1 MSETFLIRARWV
13 VPVEPAGVVLEHH
26 AVAVRG
32 DRIEALLPAAE
43 IASRYP
49 EAEVVELAEHVL
61 IPGLVN
67 THTHAAMSLMRG
79 LADDRALLRWLSEH
93 IWPAEARHVSPQF
106 VKDGTLLACAEMLR
120 GGITCF
126 NDMYFFPEAALEA
139 AVEAGMRAAL
149 GMIVIEFPSAYA
161 SDPDDYLQKGLALR
175 DHWREH
181 PLLSFCLAPHA
192 PYTVSDATFSKLAT
206 VLGELDVPLH
216 IHLHETEE
224 EITRSLAEHG
234 VRPLER
240 LRGLGL
246 LGPGLIAVHG
256 VHLAPEEIEMLA
268 RHGSSVVHCPSSNLK
283 LASGFAPVAQLLAA
297 GVNVALGTDGA
308 ASNNR
313 LDLMQ
318 EMRQAALLAKAVA
331 RDAEAMPA
339 HLALRCATLGGAVAL
354 GLERRVGSIAAGK
367 CADLVAVRLLGPEL
381 APCFDP
387 VSHLVYAAGREHV
400 SDVWVAGKQQLRAR
414 ELLNPLMSSL
424 DTRTQLWQNALGSR
438 PDS

>member
-13 VPVEPAGVVLEHH
+13 VPVEPAGTVLDHH
-26 AVAVRG
+26 AVAVSG
-32 DRIEALLPAAE
+32 ERIDALLPAAE
-43 IASRYP
+43 IESRYP
-49 EAEVVELAEHVL
+49 GAEVVDLAEHVL

-67 THTHAAMSLMRG
+67 AHTHAAMSLMRG
-79 LADDRALLRWLSEH
+79 LADDRALAPWLSEH
-93 IWPAEARHVSPQF
+93 IWPAEARHVSAQF

-139 AVEAGMRAAL
+139 ALEAGMRAAL

-175 DHWREH
+175 DRWREQ
-181 PLLSFCLAPHA
+181 PLVSFCLAPHA
-192 PYTVSDATFSKLAT
+192 PYTVSDATFRNLAT
-206 VLGELDVPLH
+206 MLGELDLPLH

-240 LRGLGL
+240 LRRLGL

-256 VHLAPEEIEMLA
+256 VHLAPEEIELLA

-283 LASGFAPVAQLLAA
+283 LASGFAPIAQLLAA
-297 GVNVALGTDGA
+297 GVNVAFGTDGA

-339 HLALRCATLGGAVAL
+339 HLALRCATLGGAIAL
-354 GLERRVGSIAAGK
+354 GLDRRIGSIVPGK
-367 CADLVAVRLLGPEL
+367 LADLVALRLHGPEL
-381 APCFDP
+381 TPCFDP

-400 SDVWVAGKQQLRAR
+400 TDVWVAGKQHLQAR
-414 ELLNPLMSSL
+414 ELLNPPMSGL
-424 DTRTQLWQNALGSR
+424 DTRYQLWQNALGSR